1 MSFKRC
7 LERIQVR
14 LKCNFAALR
23 KSSDDQQQHCQH
35 HHKAGYWSCGIRFI
49 DLNFGKFNSLR
60 NTLRDSR
67 SNISISLCLL
77 FNADEETLKTNA
89 HTRSKHNKEDD
100 DLQLFISP
108 FTTARKIAGIYWVSS
123 HVSVTYLVRF
133 IFYFYTII
141 I

>member
-1 MSFKRC
+1 M
-7 LERIQVR
+7 I
-14 LKCNFAALR
+14 
-23 KSSDDQQQHCQH
+23 SSNTYSLNSGGLSKTLCECDCQH

-60 NTLRDSR
+60 NTLTDSR

-108 FTTARKIAGIYWVSS
+108 FTTARKVSTELYS
-123 HVSVTYLVRF
+123 HVSVPHLV
-133 IFYFYTII
+133 
-141 I
+141 

>member
-1 MSFKRC
+1 MISSNTYSLNSGGL
-7 LERIQVR
+7 LEIG
-14 LKCNFAALR
+14 CEY
-23 KSSDDQQQHCQH
+23 DCQH

-60 NTLRDSR
+60 NTLTDSR

-108 FTTARKIAGIYWVSS
+108 FTTARKVSTELSS
-123 HVSVTYLVRF
+123 HVSVPHLV
-133 IFYFYTII
+133 
-141 I
+141 